1 MIPCKRIPLLCA
13 LLLTFSATGL
23 AQKSFCTAP
32 PPSPFHHSAL
42 IVTSFDSGSGRMKTT
57 LEHPHSLG
65 DGIYM
70 RAAFFYQDRRLRT
83 PPTIDIFFV
92 TASKKPRYGDM
103 HELSIL
109 ADGRALPSV
118 GAEQYFTEHGE
129 RKLTVEKMRLT
140 LTYASLATLIK
151 ARRVTVRLGST
162 EVELSNN
169 HLESLREIA
178 SLMAPPSNTARR

>member
-1 MIPCKRIPLLCA
+1 MTPFKRIPLLLC
-13 LLLTFSATGL
+13 LLLSFTATGL
-23 AQKSFCTAP
+23 AQKFCTAP

-65 DGIYM
+65 DGLYM
-70 RAAFFYQDRRLRT
+70 RASFFYQDRRLRT

-92 TASKKPRYGDM
+92 SASKKPRYGDT
-103 HELSIL
+103 HDLSIL
-109 ADGRALPSV
+109 ADGRVLPQV

-129 RKLTVEKMRLT
+129 RKMTVEKMRLT
-140 LTYASLATLIK
+140 LTYASLAALIK

-178 SLMAPPSNTARR
+178 SLMAPPNNTARR

>member
-1 MIPCKRIPLLCA
+1 MIPFKRIPLLFA
-13 LLLTFSATGL
+13 ILLTFSATGL
-23 AQKSFCTAP
+23 AQKFCTAP

-42 IVTSFDSGSGRMKTT
+42 IVTSFDSSTGRMKTT
-57 LEHPHSLG
+57 LEHPHPLG

-70 RAAFFYQDRRLRT
+70 RASFFYQDSRLRT

-92 TASKKPRYGDM
+92 AASKKPRYGDTRD
-103 HELSIL
+103 LTLL
-109 ADGRALPSV
+109 ADGHALPQI

-129 RKLTVEKMRLT
+129 RKMTVEKMRLT
-140 LTYASLATLIK
+140 LSYASLAMLIK

-178 SLMAPPSNTARR
+178 SLMSPPTNAARR